1 MMDACAKHR
10 LDEEKILWVVN
21 KKRKVWFD
29 FWGRGEIGFFW
40 GKKRKI

>member
-1 MMDACAKHR
+1 MQVPSIDWMKK
-10 LDEEKILWVVN
+10 KILWVVN